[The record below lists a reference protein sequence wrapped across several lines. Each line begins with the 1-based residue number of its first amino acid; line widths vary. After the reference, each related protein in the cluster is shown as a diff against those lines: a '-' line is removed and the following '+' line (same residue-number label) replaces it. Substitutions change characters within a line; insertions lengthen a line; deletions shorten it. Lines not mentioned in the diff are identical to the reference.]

1 MTYAGN
7 WKTLLGGSRGEQR
20 SGTAEQD
27 LLQFACL
34 QLIKQV
40 TAERD
45 GAASAAGSAG
55 MDILVQIVKDK
66 GSAVCQFSAQIQMVS
81 FSQFQQNVF
90 SQLAQIA
97 CDDQIIIQRGPVQI
111 IQMGSYGFKG
121 SGGHGGTHVVGIFDP
136 EIHNRTGSAAF
147 DPGSRTG

>member
-45 GAASAAGSAG
+45 GAAAAAGSAG
-55 MDILVQIVKDK
+55 MDILFGIIKHQRA
-66 GSAVCQFSAQIQMVS
+66 AVGDPSAQI
-81 FSQFQQNVF
+81 
-90 SQLAQIA
+90 
-97 CDDQIIIQRGPVQI
+97 
-111 IQMGSYGFKG
+111 
-121 SGGHGGTHVVGIFDP
+121 
-136 EIHNRTGSAAF
+136 
-147 DPGSRTG
+147 

>member
-1 MTYAGN
+1 MADTGNGQALLTGSGGQKGAGAAKEN
-7 WKTLLGGSRGEQR
+7 
-20 SGTAEQD
+20 A
-27 LLQFACL
+27 L
-34 QLIKQV
+34 QLAVVQLIQQIA
-40 TAERD
+40 AECD

-136 EIHNRTGSAAF
+136 KIHNRTGSAAF
-147 DPGSRTG
+147 DPGPRTG